1 MALFTKERLIN
12 RVQNEMRKGGEIHLS
27 TNAKAQ
33 KFINESINEQRL
45 FSTKQY
51 DIFLSHS
58 SDDARLVAGLK
69 LELEDLGFSIYVD
82 WIEDPELNR
91 ANVTKENAQVL
102 RTRMNQCST
111 LLYAFSKNASQST
124 WMPWEL
130 GYFDGIKGKVA
141 VVPISETES
150 YSFDGN
156 EYLKL
161 YPYVDYASKKT
172 INTPHIWINE
182 SVDTY
187 VEFNEWRNGTKP
199 YKRS

>member
-1 MALFTKERLIN
+1 MALFTEERLIN
-12 RVQNEMRKGGEIHLS
+12 RFKNKLQKAGEIYLTES
-27 TNAKAQ
+27 ARAS
-33 KFINESINEQRL
+33 KFINESRNEQRL

-69 LELEDLGFSIYVD
+69 LELEDLGYSVYVD

-91 ANVTKENAQVL
+91 SNVTKENAETL
-102 RTRMNQCST
+102 RLRMKQCST
-111 LLYAFSKNASQST
+111 MLYAFSKNASQST

-141 VVPISETES
+141 VVPITKTVSST
-150 YSFDGN
+150 FDGN

-161 YPYVDYASKKT
+161 YPYADITTMNDGREK
-172 INTPHIWINE
+172 IWINE
-182 SVDTY
+182 AHDVYVDFTQ
-187 VEFNEWRNGTKP
+187 WRNGHKP
-199 YKRS
+199 QKRN